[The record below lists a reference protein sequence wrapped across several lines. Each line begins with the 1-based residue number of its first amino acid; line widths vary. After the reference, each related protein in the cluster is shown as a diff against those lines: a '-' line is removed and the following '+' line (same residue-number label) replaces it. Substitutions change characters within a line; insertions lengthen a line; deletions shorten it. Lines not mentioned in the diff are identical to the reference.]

1 MKKKRK
7 NGKKKMKNEKKNWNN
22 NRESYKYMILEII
35 KWTNKLVDKLMVDI

>member
-1 MKKKRK
+1 MKKKEK
-7 NGKKKMKNEKKNWNN
+7 MVIKKIKNEKKNWNN